1 MCLLF
6 SLSTQHPRDKAI
18 SSVSNA
24 LKSGNS
30 IRDNIPDGFIIF
42 ESELK
47 IMVDIEHPKAS
58 DMFNKQPELF
68 AKKGTFEEAYPDI
81 EDFQIEVEEAGL
93 HYQPINERF
102 DPEQP
107 PGEYFNCHNSRCYGG
122 GVSIGKIL
130 QKMGRERLETF
141 ETTESCKGYEGS
153 PKGRRKYQNC
163 EKCFKIKVTL
173 KYKLYFSALSHPY

>member
-42 ESELK
+42 ESKLK
-47 IMVDIEHPKAS
+47 IMVDIERPKAS

-81 EDFQIEVEEAGL
+81 EDFQI
-93 HYQPINERF
+93 NERF
-102 DPEQP
+102 DLEHP

-130 QKMGRERLETF
+130 QKMVRERLETF

-163 EKCFKIKVTL
+163 ETCFKIKVTL